1 MTAHR
6 SHFYQRALDG
16 GFTEY
21 QIVGWVFGTNVV
33 LAALAIA
40 TYSNRSWIFQLTMLV
55 AGCTVVGV
63 LLRTF
68 SRAGL
73 KQ

>member
-1 MTAHR
+1 MDAHR

-16 GFTEY
+16 GFTVY
-21 QIVGWVFGTNVV
+21 QIVGWVFGTNVI

-40 TYSNRSWIFQLTMLV
+40 TYSNRSSIFQLAMLV
-55 AGCTVVGV
+55 AGCAVVGV
-63 LLRTF
+63 PLWTF

-73 KQ
+73 KR